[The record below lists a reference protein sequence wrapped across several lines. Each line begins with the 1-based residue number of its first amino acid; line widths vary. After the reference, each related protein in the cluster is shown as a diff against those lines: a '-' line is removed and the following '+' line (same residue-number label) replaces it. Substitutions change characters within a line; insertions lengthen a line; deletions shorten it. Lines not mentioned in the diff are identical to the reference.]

1 VAGLGLALVILRL
14 VSTLLL
20 GLPIYDPVSVAA
32 TVGLLVMAA
41 SIAIASASRRGTRLS
56 PSVALRQD

>member
-56 PSVALRQD
+56 PSVTLRQE